1 MNNQWQ
7 FWFLDFIGTRLQ
19 KDTTLYERASLVHTR
34 KQFVPFWSTF
44 IVRFVSHAMSSPFS
58 LSEIDHILFYFSWQP
73 VNACVCLG
81 FFTCKVF
88 LCYSKLCIDVAIGH
102 SRLQRTKR
110 PRLLPSL
117 RCDFYFEILL
127 LSPTTLCSPLWHNLI
142 KSL

>member
-1 MNNQWQ
+1 
-7 FWFLDFIGTRLQ
+7 

-44 IVRFVSHAMSSPFS
+44 I
-58 LSEIDHILFYFSWQP
+58 P

-117 RCDFYFEILL
+117 
-127 LSPTTLCSPLWHNLI
+127 
-142 KSL
+142 

>member
-1 MNNQWQ
+1 M
-7 FWFLDFIGTRLQ
+7 
-19 KDTTLYERASLVHTR
+19 
-34 KQFVPFWSTF
+34 PFWSTF
-44 IVRFVSHAMSSPFS
+44 I
-58 LSEIDHILFYFSWQP
+58 P

-117 RCDFYFEILL
+117 SLTPTQSLNLSYNTFSGPLPDDIARLAFTAARQGRWTLIL
-127 LSPTTLCSPLWHNLI
+127 P
-142 KSL
+142 